1 MTTLDHPEDRPRS
14 ITKDKNIKEY
24 REARGVIDE
33 QMGRI
38 VSVMLNYRKT
48 IERQAMH
55 IAQLQKADYKAKATY
70 DDLEKEVLRWR
81 SNAKVEHEK
90 YVAAKEMIARLE
102 DKLAQSARPSMA
114 ETFVEAMLDTSSRRK
129 RLNRIATGILNRI
142 NDGHYAIARELA
154 ITLMEESSN
163 DRNVGANKDSNA
175 ARPNDRTQTVRSL
188 GIPYLGE

>member
-114 ETFVEAMLDTSSRRK
+114 ATFVEAMLDTSSRRR

-163 DRNVGANKDSNA
+163 DRNVGATKDSYA